1 MKTIPRRSFLQQSAL
16 ALGAGLA
23 ARSAPRVWARPL
35 GANDE
40 IRVGVI
46 GAGRKGSD
54 LIEQILQLP
63 GARLAAICDVDPR
76 VLAQHVDGLAK
87 QNLTVF
93 ATTDARALLAQR
105 DVDAVVIASPNHWH
119 ALHTVWAC
127 EAGKDVYVEKPA
139 SHSVWEGVQMVKA
152 AHRHGR
158 VVQVGTQ
165 KRSDRAVP
173 EVIAYLREGHLGKL
187 LWVHAVCYKGREGI
201 GRRLPWYPDWLDY
214 DRFCGRAPM
223 VPLVRDELHYDWHWY
238 WDTGN
243 GDLANIGIHEFDLA
257 RWVAG
262 HDGAPR
268 RVLSLGGRFA
278 FVDAGETPNTQLTV
292 FDYPD
297 VPIFLENR
305 VLPAKPGVKFMDHVQ
320 GVRQGIYV
328 QCEGGSFAGRHGGV
342 IFDQDGRKV
351 KTFTGDGGSDHL
363 ANFLRAVR
371 TRDVS
376 TLAAPLEPGRVST
389 SSCLYGNISYR
400 LGAPAS
406 IATVRSAL
414 GPVVSAGPLLD
425 GLATHLEAHGVNLAE
440 PRLTLGPWLEPDAGL
455 ATVHRVDGG
464 NSDLEQARFLLKD
477 VQRPPYV
484 LAEQH

>member
-1 MKTIPRRSFLQQSAL
+1 
-16 ALGAGLA
+16 
-23 ARSAPRVWARPL
+23 
-35 GANDE
+35 
-40 IRVGVI
+40 
-46 GAGRKGSD
+46 
-54 LIEQILQLP
+54 
-63 GARLAAICDVDPR
+63 
-76 VLAQHVDGLAK
+76 
-87 QNLTVF
+87 
-93 ATTDARALLAQR
+93 
-105 DVDAVVIASPNHWH
+105 
-119 ALHTVWAC
+119 
-127 EAGKDVYVEKPA
+127 
-139 SHSVWEGVQMVKA
+139 
-152 AHRHGR
+152 
-158 VVQVGTQ
+158 
-165 KRSDRAVP
+165 
-173 EVIAYLREGHLGKL
+173 
-187 LWVHAVCYKGREGI
+187 
-201 GRRLPWYPDWLDY
+201 
-214 DRFCGRAPM
+214 
-223 VPLVRDELHYDWHWY
+223 
-238 WDTGN
+238 
-243 GDLANIGIHEFDLA
+243 
-257 RWVAG
+257 
-262 HDGAPR
+262 
-268 RVLSLGGRFA
+268 
-278 FVDAGETPNTQLTV
+278 
-292 FDYPD
+292 
-297 VPIFLENR
+297 
-305 VLPAKPGVKFMDHVQ
+305 
-320 GVRQGIYV
+320 
-328 QCEGGSFAGRHGGV
+328 V